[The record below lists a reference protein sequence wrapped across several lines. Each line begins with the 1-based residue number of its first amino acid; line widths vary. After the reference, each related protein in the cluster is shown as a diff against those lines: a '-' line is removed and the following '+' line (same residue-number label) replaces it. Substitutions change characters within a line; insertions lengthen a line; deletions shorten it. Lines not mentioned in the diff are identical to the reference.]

1 MFCGPLGV
9 ERKLKLGEGWLPYEW
24 SRTSLYLCKSNKLSF
39 FMSIGEAL
47 DQFDPYFEDLL
58 PLARDWTN
66 LLRFNFAATF
76 AEGEVERH
84 NPVLFDEIIRVL
96 EKHIALLPDNES
108 SPEHVFRK
116 RVVDRN
122 ITDILDKKGI
132 IDSIVKK
139 EAIRGNAVRI
149 QLYEMHTTFQS
160 NTKIEDKHCNIDPD
174 KDVKQ
179 GLEVIRKVLLDM
191 LERYSL

>member
-24 SRTSLYLCKSNKLSF
+24 SRTSLYLCKSNKVSF

-139 EAIRGNAVRI
+139 EAVCLSKKCGWNDLWTL
-149 QLYEMHTTFQS
+149 QL
-160 NTKIEDKHCNIDPD
+160 
-174 KDVKQ
+174 VK
-179 GLEVIRKVLLDM
+179 
-191 LERYSL
+191 